1 MNEAPALSK
10 NYQQWLC
17 PRKDAICACCDA
29 SLIAA
34 RLSTDRLIL
43 DGNNFASLAITNK
56 GLFSLYWAAELISPE
71 PGVPALFS
79 ITPDYGIVTPGAE
92 QSIGISFCT
101 RADNRE
107 DQRGVRAHLEIA
119 SNVLR
124 QGEIKK
130 AERFLQRCAMR
141 LDIAFGSIERRG
153 HHQ

>member
-1 MNEAPALSK
+1 MNEAPALCK
-10 NYQQWLC
+10 NCQQWLC
-17 PRKDAICACCDA
+17 ASKDAFCACCAA
-29 SLIAA
+29 SLVAA

-92 QSIGISFCT
+92 QSIDVSFRT

-119 SNVLR
+119 SNDPR
-124 QGEIKK
+124 QGEIKVAIMFSK
-130 AERFLQRCAMR
+130 RA
-141 LDIAFGSIERRG
+141 
-153 HHQ
+153 